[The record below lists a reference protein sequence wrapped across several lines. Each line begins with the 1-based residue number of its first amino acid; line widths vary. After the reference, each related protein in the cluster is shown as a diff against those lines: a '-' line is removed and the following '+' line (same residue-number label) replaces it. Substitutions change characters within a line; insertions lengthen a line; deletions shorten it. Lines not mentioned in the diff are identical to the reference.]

1 MANSMKEGD
10 ADKACAVPDEATKG
24 FYLQQTMMRIKDPR
38 KSLDFYSR
46 VMGMRLLGAIDMPDL
61 QFTLYF
67 MGYCEESKIPTDKLA
82 RQKFALTYPG
92 TLELTYNYG
101 TDTDEEFNGYH
112 NGNKEPKG
120 FGHIGMCVPDV
131 YAACERFEKLN
142 VPFTKKPDGGK
153 LKGLAFI
160 QDPDGY
166 WIEILNEKFLK
177 E

>member
-1 MANSMKEGD
+1 
-10 ADKACAVPDEATKG
+10 
-24 FYLQQTMMRIKDPR
+24 MRIKDPR

-46 VMGMRLLGAIDMPDL
+46 VIGMRLLGIIDAPNC
-61 QFTLYF
+61 QFTLYYF
-67 MGYCEESKIPTDKLA
+67 GFCEESKIPTDKVA
-82 RQKFALTYPG
+82 RKKFAASFPG
-92 TLELTYNYG
+92 ALELMYCYG
-101 TDTDEEFNGYH
+101 TDTDENFTGYH
-112 NGNKEPKG
+112 DGNKDPKG
-120 FGHIGMCVPDV
+120 IGHIGIYVPDV

-142 VPFTKKPDGGK
+142 VPFIKKPDSGK